1 MRTTKGTRK
10 INVLENAPGRPIT
23 CPSCGKMLQKSTRTN
38 SIMYCPRCAYP
49 SFTFLEDN
57 VMIQCSARLLE
68 AECAEDYI
76 KAAIIAMQKL
86 RQSPIREYEFIL
98 EDDPV

>member
-1 MRTTKGTRK
+1 MRATKGTRK
-10 INVLENAPGRPIT
+10 INDWEKAPGKPIT

-38 SIMYCPRCAYP
+38 SVIYCPRCSYP
-49 SFTFLEDN
+49 SYTFLEDN

-68 AECAEDYI
+68 AENAEDYI
-76 KAAIIAMQKL
+76 KAAVGAMQML

-98 EDDPV
+98 EDDPL